1 MLQQEIPTEKPEKPV
16 SSKHPLRFWSIALL
30 LGWAFD
36 FLFWRQ
42 PFGLNFLIFTALC
55 LAGGFYLLVT
65 DHHKPA
71 RKSLWLL
78 LPVVFFA
85 MMTQARQEPLTHFLS
100 VLFTLFSLGMLATSY
115 LGGRWMQYS
124 LADYLAKFGRLLAN
138 MLNLSSGFALQTL
151 QEINERRPAWKRLP
165 ILPVLRGFLLALPV
179 IVCFASLLASA
190 DLIFE
195 KRLAGFLG
203 LFDLGKAGEYS
214 FRLALILLL
223 AYVIAGIFLH
233 AAWHSRDEKLLGE
246 NEPLVKPFLGF
257 TESAIVLGSV
267 TLLFLLFVMLQFR
280 YFFGGEVYL
289 DITGLTYSQYARR
302 GFNELVTVACISL
315 VLVLGLSTLARRNN
329 WIQQRAFSGLNI
341 AIATLVMV
349 MLASAYQRLAMAT
362 AWHGFSR
369 LRVYPQIFMV
379 WVGVLFLAVVVLEA
393 LRRQRHFALAAVLA
407 SLGFGI
413 SLNLFNVDAA
423 IVHHNV
429 LRASQGLHFNAPYL
443 GSLSNDAVPA
453 LAQEFADPALSPA
466 VHEGIGAALLC
477 WSVSRPP
484 HSADLEEGRAAEWRS
499 FNLSRW
505 QAGQALEALQPEL
518 AVYRVNLKRSPI
530 RVRTPGNVL
539 YECGD
544 GSGETQEN

>member
-1 MLQQEIPTEKPEKPV
+1 MKKPEKPAF
-16 SSKHPLRFWSIALL
+16 SKHPLCFWSIVLL

-36 FLFWRQ
+36 FLFWGQ
-42 PFGLNFLIFTALC
+42 LLGLNFLIFIALS
-55 LAGGFYLLVT
+55 LAGGLSLLVT

-71 RKSLWLL
+71 PQSLWLL
-78 LPVVFFA
+78 LPMAFFA
-85 MMTQARQEPLTHFLS
+85 MMTQVRQEPLTHFLS
-100 VLFTLFSLGMLATSY
+100 VLFTLFALGLLATSY

-138 MLNLSSGFALQTL
+138 TLNLPLNFVRQTL
-151 QEINERRPAWKRLP
+151 QEIGEQRAAWKRIP
-165 ILPVLRGFLLALPV
+165 ILPVLRGLLLALPV
-179 IVCFASLLASA
+179 IACFTSLLASA
-190 DLIFE
+190 DLIFA
-195 KRLAGFLG
+195 KRLQGFLA
-203 LFDLGKAGEYS
+203 LFDLGKASEYS
-214 FRLALILLL
+214 FRLALILFL
-223 AYVIAGIFLH
+223 AYAIAGVFLH
-233 AAWHSRDEKLLGE
+233 AARYSRDKKLLGE
-246 NEPLVKPFLGF
+246 NEPLVSPFLDF
-257 TESAIVLGSV
+257 TESAVVLGSV
-267 TLLFLLFVMLQFR
+267 ALLFLFFVIVQFR

-329 WIQQRAFSGLNI
+329 HIQQRVFSGLNI

-379 WVGVLFLAVVVLEA
+379 WVGILFLAVVVLEA
-393 LRRQRHFALAAVLA
+393 LHRQRNFALAAVLA

-484 HSADLEEGRAAEWRS
+484 HSADLAEDQGAADSGAEWRS

-505 QAGQALEALQPEL
+505 QAGQALEALQPDL
-518 AVYRVNLKRSPI
+518 AAYRVNLKKSPI

-544 GSGETQEN
+544 GSGEPQED